1 MKKLLMLSTA
11 FMLVAGLAFA
21 NADGGGKK
29 GKKKAKHECISEKSC
44 EKKACCSEKKVCS
57 SEKKACC
64 SMKEASKA

>member
-29 GKKKAKHECISEKSC
+29 GKKKAKHECSSEKSG
-44 EKKACCSEKKVCS
+44 EKKVCS

>member
-1 MKKLLMLSTA
+1 MLSTA

-29 GKKKAKHECISEKSC
+29 GKKKAKHECS
-44 EKKACCSEKKVCS
+44 SEKKVCS
-57 SEKKACC
+57 AEKKACC